1 MKPINQFINQYS
13 LHRLCI
19 LCVSKINLSW
29 ERIIKHRKKL
39 INGKQMVKRG
49 EKESDEWKPA
59 WPFILKSQVVVP
71 LRPAEGA
78 VVLSS
83 DKRMKKRLKHVWFSF
98 LRVVTDL
105 TGINQKQL
113 NAYWLL
119 ILIRNDE
126 GEEREGRC
134 GRRGSRSC
142 RRERE
147 DLPGAD
153 R

>member
-1 MKPINQFINQYS
+1 MHIMRFENKFELGTNYKRQK
-13 LHRLCI
+13 
-19 LCVSKINLSW
+19 KIN
-29 ERIIKHRKKL
+29 KRKT
-39 INGKQMVKRG
+39 NGKKRG
-49 EKESDEWKPA
+49 KGIWWMKTCLALYLEKSGRCSPPARWRRCCSFFRQTDEEET
-59 WPFILKSQVVVP
+59 QTRVVQFFCRV
-71 LRPAEGA
+71 
-78 VVLSS
+78 
-83 DKRMKKRLKHVWFSF
+83 
-98 LRVVTDL
+98 RVVTDL